1 MFGFSF
7 WFCAPLLFIFRATIW
22 HAVKHGYVGA
32 HHDDGFMHPVVN
44 QLVEELY
51 LKFPQLIGGLELLNL
66 WAYKSEQMYDGVPVH
81 ADQATVSFNLWI
93 TPDEANLNN
102 ENGGLLIYPK
112 EAIKPKDW
120 SFVDA
125 NGLDSIQLEKL
136 LHFNCLPLVKYNVS
150 TM

>member
-1 MFGFSF
+1 M
-7 WFCAPLLFIFRATIW
+7 
-22 HAVKHGYVGA
+22 KHGYVGA
-32 HHDDGFMHPVVN
+32 HHDDGFMHRVVN

-51 LKFPQLIGGLELLNL
+51 LKFPQLIGGLILNL
-66 WAYKSEQMYDGVPVH
+66 WAYKSEQMYDGVPIH

-112 EAIKPKDW
+112 AIKPKDW

-125 NGLDSIQLEKL
+125 NGLDSIGRIQSHLKRFQPAKIPYKANRMIIL
-136 LHFNCLPLVKYNVS
+136 KVHCFIKPIRFNLKKV
-150 TM
+150 